1 MAKPKVKCPAC
12 GKADVDG
19 RHTSKCGKKRPPK
32 GARAK
37 PAAASG
43 LPADPVAT
51 AVQVLKDLAAAVY
64 AEADRLRKKAQR
76 VEEIVEEVGR
86 L

>member
-1 MAKPKVKCPAC
+1 MAKPKVKCENC

-19 RHTSKCGKKRPPK
+19 RHTSKCGVKKGRAPK
-32 GARAK
+32 GPK
-37 PAAASG
+37 PDTG

-51 AVQVLKDLAAAVY
+51 AVRVLKDLAAAVY
-64 AEADRLRKKAQR
+64 AEADKLRKKAQR
-76 VEEIVEEVGR
+76 VEEILDEVGR